1 MISIEYYPEMHANII
16 PSMIRQC
23 REKGGMGQGFFK
35 EHLKHKGTA
44 QDVMLMSLEKLP
56 INSRIRHD

>member
-1 MISIEYYPEMHANII
+1 MHANII